1 MRKQV
6 IHSEVEMIAGFKL
19 GYEQSFTEVF
29 DLLYHALCFYSLRIT
44 KDQGAAE
51 DIVEESFVK
60 VWERRQNFNHFPVLK
75 SFLYTTVR
83 NASINWQKKSAQQ
96 KSKLIDLHTFSGN
109 SEHSKLDNIIAAET
123 LRELYAALSILPPQ
137 CRKII
142 TMLFIEG
149 KKPGQVAQALELSV
163 ANVSTQKKRGLL
175 LLRKTLPHLF
185 LLFSIPPF

>member
-6 IHSEVEMIAGFKL
+6 IHNDVELMAGFRL
-19 GYEQSFTEVF
+19 GHEQSFTEVF

-44 KDQGAAE
+44 KDQGTAE
-51 DIVEESFVK
+51 DITEESFVK
-60 VWERRQNFNHFPVLK
+60 VWERRQNFQHYPVLK

-83 NASINWQKKSAQQ
+83 NASINWQKKSRQQ
-96 KSKLIDLHTFSGN
+96 EKRIKELHSFSES
-109 SEHSKLDNIIAAET
+109 SEHTKLDNIVAAET
-123 LRELYAALSILPPQ
+123 LRELYAALSSLPPQ

-149 KKPGQVAQALELSV
+149 KKPGQVAEALELSV

-175 LLRKTLPHLF
+175 LLRKAMPHLF
-185 LLFSIPPF
+185 L

>member
-6 IHSEVEMIAGFKL
+6 IHSEVELMAGFRL
-19 GYEQSFTEVF
+19 GQQDSFTQVF

-44 KDQGAAE
+44 KDQGAAQ
-51 DIVEESFVK
+51 DIAEESIVK
-60 VWERRQNFNHFPVLK
+60 VWERRQNFQHYPVLK

-83 NASINWQKKSAQQ
+83 NASINWKKKSAQQ
-96 KSKLIDLHTFSGN
+96 ISKLIDFN
-109 SEHSKLDNIIAAET
+109 SISENAEHSKLDNIIAAET
-123 LRELYAALSILPPQ
+123 LRELYAALSSLPPQ

-149 KKPGQVAQALELSV
+149 KKPGQVAEALELSV

-175 LLRKTLPHLF
+175 LLRKSLPQLF
-185 LLFSIPPF
+185 LLFSLLPF